1 MESQS
6 SIGSIGAADLRV
18 GLMFHKTID
27 YDRKPMRK
35 ALREGAGLVRKE
47 ARRIISRR
55 AISAPGEFPG
65 MQSGALKRAIGIVA
79 KGSRGGWVKVGVRK
93 TPEMQ
98 DFYPA
103 FLFYGSE
110 KKGLAARG
118 NFIVAALDAKRE
130 DVRQLVSAALRNA
143 LVPR

>member
-1 MESQS
+1 MDSQS
-6 SIGSIGAADLRV
+6 SVGSIGAADLRV

-65 MQSGALKRAIGIVA
+65 MQSGVLKRAIGIVA
-79 KGSRGGWVKVGVRK
+79 RGSRGGWVKVGVRK

-110 KKGLAARG
+110 KTGLAPRG

-130 DVRQLVSAALRNA
+130 DVRQLVGAALKNA